1 MTINRQRL
9 GKLGEAE
16 ARRRLELE
24 GYTIQAVNWRSKL
37 GELDLVAQLGERLIF
52 IEVRA
57 RSAASEGRYGT
68 AAESVDYRKQRQ
80 VRNVAQAYMAA
91 TNQRDAATRFDV
103 IAVSIGMNDAI
114 ESYRHYEAAF

>member
-9 GKLGEAE
+9 GKVGEAE

-24 GYTIQAVNWRSKL
+24 GYTIQAANWRSRF
-37 GELDLVAQLGERLIF
+37 GELDLVARFGDRLIF

-68 AAESVDYRKQRQ
+68 AAESVDYKKQRQ
-80 VRNVAQAYMAA
+80 VRSVAQSYMAA
-91 TNQRDAATRFDV
+91 TNQREAATRFDV
-103 IAVSIGMNDAI
+103 IAVTIGTDDKI
-114 ESYRHYEAAF
+114 QFYRHYEGAF